1 MATILT
7 RLVKDGNSKAVR
19 LHSTVLAMSGLH
31 DEVILEVEKGQVT
44 IRPFNSKPRSDW
56 PGLIEQEIARN
67 PKALQQSN
75 TELDDWDV
83 TINDGLN

>member
-1 MATILT
+1 MITT

-56 PGLIEQEIARN
+56 PRLIEQEIARN
-67 PKALQQSN
+67 PKALQQSD
-75 TELDDWDV
+75 TELDDWNV

>member
-1 MATILT
+1 MATITT

-56 PGLIEQEIARN
+56 PRLIEQEMARN
-67 PKALQQSN
+67 PKALQSD
-75 TELDDWDV
+75 TELDDWDITV
-83 TINDGLN
+83 NDGLN